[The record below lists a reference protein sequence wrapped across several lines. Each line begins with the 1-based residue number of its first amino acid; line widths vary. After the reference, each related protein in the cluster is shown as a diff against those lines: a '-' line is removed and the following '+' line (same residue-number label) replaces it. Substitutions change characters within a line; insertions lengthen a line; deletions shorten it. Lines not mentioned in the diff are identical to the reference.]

1 MKAPWESP
9 RADHRSRDRRSFVSR
24 SRPGRVPAGVARRRG
39 RPRGRHSPADHRAT
53 ASRRPVRSAR
63 GPCYANIC
71 GRRNEATPP
80 DVKKNTGV
88 DLSSPPRSLCTL
100 ALTAPRS
107 ISTGMSDP
115 QSQLYA
121 AIEEAQRVDQKK
133 REAAEALRAR
143 QHEYETANLRGR
155 QQQIK
160 RTRAALEAA
169 QAAYEA
175 AERDMQRRDDKAE
188 EIVQAQVRAAYM

>member
-1 MKAPWESP
+1 M
-9 RADHRSRDRRSFVSR
+9 R
-24 SRPGRVPAGVARRRG
+24 
-39 RPRGRHSPADHRAT
+39 
-53 ASRRPVRSAR
+53 
-63 GPCYANIC
+63 
-71 GRRNEATPP
+71 RRNEATPP

-155 QQQIK
+155 QQP
-160 RTRAALEAA
+160 
-169 QAAYEA
+169 
-175 AERDMQRRDDKAE
+175 DKTYTSRLRSGAGSL
-188 EIVQAQVRAAYM
+188 